1 MVLSGQVGGIAPH
14 PSCGTIFQMTRS
26 PLQDVVIQEFLRR
39 IAPVRKELDRLI
51 LFGSRA
57 RGDEKPYS
65 DYDILVVMPEKDR
78 RVIDALYDAT
88 MEVLYSTHR
97 LISLKIYRKADF
109 DKFAA
114 LPTPFLSNVLR
125 EGITLG

>member
-1 MVLSGQVGGIAPH
+1 MTSRSPIPDLAIEEFLNQIAP
-14 PSCGTIFQMTRS
+14 IRN
-26 PLQDVVIQEFLRR
+26 R
-39 IAPVRKELDRLI
+39 LDQLI

-57 RGDEKPYS
+57 RGDYKPYS
-65 DYDILVVMPEKDR
+65 DYDILVVIEEKDR
-78 RVIDALYDAT
+78 RVVDALYDAT
-88 MEVLYSTHR
+88 MEVLYRTQR

-125 EGITLG
+125 EGVTLG